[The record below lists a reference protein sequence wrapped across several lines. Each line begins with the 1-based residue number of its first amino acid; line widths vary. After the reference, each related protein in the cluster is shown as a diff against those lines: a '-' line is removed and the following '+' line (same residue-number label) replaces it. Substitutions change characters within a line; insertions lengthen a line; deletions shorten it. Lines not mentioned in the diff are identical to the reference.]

1 MRSSDEPG
9 GSIRGGSKMNGEV
22 FVIANNDKARPESP
36 AKPYTVDDALEYI
49 GKKKVKYIQNRR

>member
-1 MRSSDEPG
+1 
-9 GSIRGGSKMNGEV
+9 MNGEV

-49 GKKKVKYIQNRR
+49 GKKKVKYIQNRS